1 MPQHLEVVLE
11 VVRQV
16 HTTLTATHAAGLV
29 HGDTQPFNIVV
40 VPTGSEPEGG
50 SFTAVLVD
58 WGVSVS
64 LGEAMDAGVL
74 AYRLGNLGTAC
85 AADDLTALGITFI
98 ALWCGAPY
106 CTPWEG
112 AFTLEAMRA
121 ERAEWVSSAD
131 GWGAMP
137 EDVKERFPEDVVTAI
152 QRLALAAV

>member
-1 MPQHLEVVLE
+1 MLE

-16 HTTLTATHAAGLV
+16 HATLTAAHAAGLV
-29 HGDTQPFNIVV
+29 HGDTHPFNIVV

-64 LGEAMDAGVL
+64 LGEAMAPGRGGAGVQ
-74 AYRLGNLGTAC
+74 AGRPRQ
-85 AADDLTALGITFI
+85 DDLTALGITFI

-112 AFTLEAMRA
+112 AFKFTLEAMRA

-131 GWGAMP
+131 GWGAIP
-137 EDVKERFPEDVVTAI
+137 EDVKDRLPEDVVTAI